1 MTRVA
6 MAKADVVILIRVMR
20 RSGNAEVSDEP
31 TNSQVLTIPHA
42 SERMEHRPRMRRTG
56 PKAEEGRLVGAE
68 AAPCFAMAFYK
79 GTH

>member
-1 MTRVA
+1 MPLVQR
-6 MAKADVVILIRVMR
+6 L
-20 RSGNAEVSDEP
+20 
-31 TNSQVLTIPHA
+31 A
-42 SERMEHRPRMRRTG
+42 SVGLG